1 MLKADRVILH
11 AFCATMTTVSN
22 IHHKVSTDRGFDEP
36 CGVAI
41 GSFDGVHLGHQAI
54 VRRVVEESNR
64 LGLKSRLLTFYPRPS
79 EYFAPDKIMPS
90 LMSWRE
96 KVYYLS
102 GLGLD
107 DVICMPFNKGLSR
120 LSAERFIQDILIR
133 GLNAKYLT
141 VGADFRFGTC
151 RVGDTELLKK
161 VGIESGFNVEIAE
174 TQTYAYSRISSTR
187 IRESLLQ
194 GDLKTAELMLGRP
207 YSLAGRVIRGNQLGR
222 QMGVP
227 TANVHLRRSRICVNG
242 VYAVSARCEGEPLN
256 GLANIGF
263 RPTVDKLE
271 KPLLE
276 VHLLDYDGDL
286 YGKQLEVELLYKIR
300 GEQKFDSLQ
309 LLQQQILRDV
319 EEARSWHL
327 GRTSSNS

>member
-1 MLKADRVILH
+1 MASIS
-11 AFCATMTTVSN
+11 FSN
-22 IHHKVSTDRGFDEP
+22 IHHKLSTDRGFDEP
-36 CGVAI
+36 CGLAI

-79 EYFAPDKIMPS
+79 EYFAPEKIMPS

-96 KVYYLS
+96 KVCYLS

-107 DVICMPFNKGLSR
+107 DVICMPFNKRLSR
-120 LSAERFIQDILIR
+120 LSAEDFIQEILIT
-133 GLNAKYLT
+133 GLKAKYLS
-141 VGADFRFGTC
+141 VGADFRFGAN
-151 RVGDTELLKK
+151 RGGDTELLQKR
-161 VGIESGFNVEIAE
+161 GSELDFNVGIAE
-174 TQTYAYSRISSTR
+174 TQIHASSRISSTR

-194 GDLKTAELMLGRP
+194 GDLETAQEMLGRP
-207 YSLAGRVIRGNQLGR
+207 YCLAGRVIRGNQLGR

-227 TANVHLRRSRICVNG
+227 TANVHLRRTRICVNG
-242 VYAVSARCEGEPLN
+242 VYAVGASCDGKAFTGV
-256 GLANIGF
+256 ANIGY

-286 YGKQLEVELLYKIR
+286 YGKQLEVDLLHKIR

-309 LLQQQILRDV
+309 ILQQQILKDV
-319 EEARSWHL
+319 EEAKKWHL
-327 GRTSSNS
+327 GQSSSNH